1 MSIHSL
7 AVGLAM
13 MISAAAGAQSTAAPL
28 ELEARIPLGAVSGRI
43 DHLAVDLKRQR
54 LSVAELGNDTIGVVN
69 LAARKMQRTML
80 GYKEPQGIAYEPST
94 DALYVANGGD
104 GSVRI
109 LRADDLTLLQRIDL
123 GQDADNVRVDVARKR
138 VLVGYGKGALALI
151 DPSSRKKKGR
161 RHPTSGAP
169 GEFPNR
175 RERQSGLRQRA
186 GRQSDS
192 RGRFR

>member
-1 MSIHSL
+1 
-7 AVGLAM
+7 M

-94 DALYVANGGD
+94 DALYVANG
-104 GSVRI
+104 
-109 LRADDLTLLQRIDL
+109 
-123 GQDADNVRVDVARKR
+123 
-138 VLVGYGKGALALI
+138 
-151 DPSSRKKKGR
+151 
-161 RHPTSGAP
+161 
-169 GEFPNR
+169 
-175 RERQSGLRQRA
+175 
-186 GRQSDS
+186 
-192 RGRFR
+192 